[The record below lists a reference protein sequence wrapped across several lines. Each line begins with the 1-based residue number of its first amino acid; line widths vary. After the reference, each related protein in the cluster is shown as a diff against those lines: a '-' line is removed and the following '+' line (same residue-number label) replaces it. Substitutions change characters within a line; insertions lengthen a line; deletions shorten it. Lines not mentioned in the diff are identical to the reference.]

1 VKCKYIA
8 EFAAVIAA
16 QPSSLAL
23 DLQIQMTA
31 FVGLTR
37 EFSSKALEL
46 GLSHFDQHC

>member
-31 FVGLTR
+31 FAGLTR
-37 EFSSKALEL
+37 ELVL
-46 GLSHFDQHC
+46 GVRSHRLMA